1 MYIAFLINAWEDIE
15 PGKSSTLV
23 MIQECLMRQHKV
35 ALLYPQNLTV
45 RNNVVHGFSRII
57 QPMQKVPESV
67 SSLYKRV
74 QFDEKMLPLHAFDC
88 IMVRK
93 DPPIE
98 PTLLSF
104 LDAVK
109 NETLVIND
117 VDGLRKASNKL
128 YNTTFHDPSNDFL
141 PETHV
146 SKNKDYLKRVIRE
159 SKQDRMILKPL
170 DGSGG
175 HGVIVLE
182 KSAQSSINSL
192 LDFYIDRERNNY
204 VILQEYIEGAENG
217 DVRVL
222 MLNGKAIGAYHRK
235 PAEGDVRANIQAGGS
250 AHPWKLTEG
259 QKRVCRKIGPKL
271 VADGLDFVGLDL
283 IGERLLEV
291 NVCNPGGITNI
302 NRLSKTKLQR
312 QVIDFLEDRVNERQ
326 EKHAELEHLMKRLS
340 DLRSRDLLDNDPT
353 DG

>member
-15 PGKSSTLV
+15 PGKSSTLI
-23 MIQECLMRQHKV
+23 MIQECLMRGHKV
-35 ALLYPQNLTV
+35 ALIYPQNLTV
-45 RNNVVHGFSRII
+45 RNNIVNGFSRII
-57 QPMQKVPESV
+57 QKMDKVPESAA
-67 SSLYKRV
+67 SLYKKVR
-74 QFDEKMLPLHAFDC
+74 FDEKMLPLHAFDC
-88 IMVRK
+88 IMIRK

-98 PTLLSF
+98 PTILSF

-117 VDGLRKASNKL
+117 VNGVRKASNKL
-128 YNTTFHDPSNDFL
+128 YTTTFHDPSNRFL

-146 SKNKDYLKRVIRE
+146 SKNKEYLKRVIRE
-159 SKQDRMILKPL
+159 SKQDKLILKPL

-192 LDFYIDRERNNY
+192 LDFYVDRERNNY
-204 VILQEYIEGAENG
+204 VILQEYIEGAAEG
-217 DVRVL
+217 DVRVM

-235 PAEGDVRANIQAGGS
+235 PAEGDMRANIQAGGS
-250 AHPWKLTEG
+250 AHPWKLTDA
-259 QKRVCRKIGPKL
+259 QRDVCRKIGPKL
-271 VADGLDFVGLDL
+271 VADGLDFVGLDM
-283 IGERLLEV
+283 IGERILEV

-302 NRLSKTKLQR
+302 NRLSKVKLQK
-312 QVIDFLEDRVNERQ
+312 QVIDFLEDRVNERR

-340 DLRSRDLLDNDPT
+340 DLRSRDLLDHD
-353 DG
+353 